1 MKFVSFML
9 TAILFCGVIQ
19 LGWAFDFSWE
29 IDETPEGAESAT
41 VVEPVQVVILGEAVA
56 VPSHSAS
63 LALMRKYSVHLG
75 PEWSAG
81 YAYRLLQTFES
92 IPQRTNSPY
101 EGSPEVPASVWRL
114 TNRHLLNDISIEYRD
129 EERIVTVSEAAFVH
143 ATPLLAEIDGV
154 RTGSVFLEASTSRR
168 GSVCH

>member
-1 MKFVSFML
+1 MKFVV
-9 TAILFCGVIQ
+9 IIVLFCGLFQ
-19 LGWAFDFSWE
+19 PAFAFDFSWG

-81 YAYRLLQTFES
+81 HAYRLLQTFES
-92 IPQRTNSPY
+92 DS
-101 EGSPEVPASVWRL
+101 
-114 TNRHLLNDISIEYRD
+114 
-129 EERIVTVSEAAFVH
+129 
-143 ATPLLAEIDGV
+143 AEN
-154 RTGSVFLEASTSRR
+154 
-168 GSVCH
+168 